1 MRFTIS
7 VVALLAVA
15 ASQRGGCTRDEP
27 GSPAIDDECAGLACG
42 ASCAY
47 CPDGATQCP
56 VPTFAPTACDARGAC
71 VTAGTFSCDPSAC
84 EGKKC
89 GDECTIDPPCRSA
102 SPPCMMPTVLGYC
115 DAYGQ
120 CTTALPSC
128 TPYEPCAGKKCG
140 EICDA
145 CAPGQP
151 CPMTAVVTACDR
163 AGACVPRTPWLCYD
177 PCASKACHA
186 PCQLCAPDDPDCAET
201 MVVKWCDGAGACVAQ
216 GTGAACP
223 N

>member
-1 MRFTIS
+1 MRFRIAFFAVLT
-7 VVALLAVA
+7 LAA
-15 ASQRGGCTRDEP
+15 ADRGGC
-27 GSPAIDDECAGLACG
+27 SPPDARAPVDDECAGLACG

-115 DAYGQ
+115 DQDGQ
-120 CTTALPSC
+120 CTTASP
-128 TPYEPCAGKKCG
+128 T
-140 EICDA
+140 
-145 CAPGQP
+145 CAP
-151 CPMTAVVTACDR
+151 
-163 AGACVPRTPWLCYD
+163 YD
-177 PCASKACHA
+177 PCAGKACHA
-186 PCQLCAPDDPDCAET
+186 PCQLCPPGDADCMET

-223 N
+223 K